1 MNLPRLAINNA
12 QFFITVFT
20 LLVLVGVLSYLNMPR
35 SEDPQFD
42 LPVTL
47 IEVVYPG
54 ASPSDIETLVVDP
67 LEQEITEIENI
78 KKIEA
83 KINNGAVRITIDFMY
98 GTDAE
103 AAFNKV
109 KQAVSTVQPNLPSGI
124 AQLLVLKA
132 TPSSVAIM
140 QLALW
145 SEPTNYKSME
155 IHAKR
160 LEKRLE
166 TITSVRK
173 ASIWGYPRQI
183 VAVDIN
189 LAQLKHYGLA
199 VNDISQILQGRA
211 QNITPGFVDATTR
224 RFNVKASGNFTQLSD
239 IENTII
245 SNHTIINANGI
256 LKVKDIA
263 TVSFADAEPS
273 YLAYYDDVP
282 AIFVTI
288 EQREKT
294 NIFALTELVNKE
306 LETFQ
311 KSLPSEIKLAKIFQQ
326 ADSVNVRVNGFF
338 DNLTQGLIIVGL
350 MALLFL
356 GIREALVVILAIPVS
371 FLMAI
376 GWLDFSGYGLQQMSI
391 VGLIIALGLL
401 VDNAIVVTE
410 SIHREHKLNRD
421 IKQAAALGTGEVAWA
436 IASGTVTTMLAFLP
450 MLMIQSDTGDF
461 IRSMPVTVVLVL
473 LASLLVALTLTPLL
487 ASKLLLVND
496 ETVQSKKKKL
506 KTLQHFVNRFA
517 ERSYTKLLTIL
528 MRFKLVVIVTSLI
541 ALLGM
546 FSLFSQVGVSLFPKA
561 EKPMLLISVTTPANS
576 SLAYTDKV
584 LQQVRQHVQ
593 QYELVGKVALNVGNS
608 NPRIYY
614 NEVPKRGMSRYG
626 QALLVLTEYQA
637 DEVTALVKTLRKD
650 FGLWQQADITVKEFT
665 QGPVTDQVIAIRL
678 ISESLT
684 DLEQV
689 ANDLADKMRQIQ
701 GVVNIDNP
709 IGLANTELAL
719 TIDYQQ
725 ASLSGVS
732 VDKLDKTIST
742 LLSGMQVGQFNDVN
756 GEDYPIL
763 VRKEKPTIDS
773 LSAIEISNS
782 QGMAIPLEQL
792 AVMELKKGGSDFF
805 HYQKL
810 RMAKVSADVETGYS
824 VGDLT
829 GQLVEYLEQ
838 YDLPSGL
845 YFALGGEEESRQKNF
860 AGLTQVMLITAM
872 GIFAVLVL
880 QFKSILQPMIIFSSI
895 PFAMAGSIIGL
906 YLTGLSF
913 SMMAFVGLIS
923 LFGIVVNNAI
933 ILIDSANNNLNKG
946 MDIRSAVLKASSV
959 RFTPIL
965 LTTLTTIGGLVP
977 LTLFGGSLWQPLG
990 VVLIS
995 GLCISAISSFLL
1007 VPILTE
1013 LFTSNNKYQNKL
1025 DSLEESKDKAIN

>member
-1 MNLPRLAINNA
+1 MKLPKLAIANA
-12 QFFITVFT
+12 QFTLTIFL
-20 LLVLVGVLSYLNMPR
+20 LLVLVGVVSYLHMPR

-67 LEQEITEIENI
+67 LEEEIADIENI

-83 KINNGAVRITIDFMY
+83 KIHNGAVRITIDFLY

-109 KQAVSTVQPNLPSGI
+109 KQAVSTVRPNLPEGI
-124 AQLLVLKA
+124 AELLVLKA

-145 SEPTNYKSME
+145 SEPTDYKTME
-155 IHAKR
+155 LHAKL
-160 LEKRLE
+160 LEKKLE
-166 TITSVRK
+166 TIASVRK

-183 VAVDIN
+183 VAIDIN
-189 LAQLKHYGLA
+189 LASLKYYGVSLTD
-199 VNDISQILQGRA
+199 VTQVLQGRA
-211 QNITPGFVDATTR
+211 LNITPGFVDASTR
-224 RFNVKASGNFTQLSD
+224 RFNVKASGNFTQLD
-239 IENTII
+239 EIKNTVI
-245 SNHTIINANGI
+245 SNSNIAGANGV
-256 LKVKDIA
+256 LKITDIA
-263 TVSFADAEPS
+263 HVSFADAEPS
-273 YLAYYDDVP
+273 YLAYFDDTP
-282 AIFVTI
+282 AIFITV

-294 NIFALTELVNKE
+294 NIFVLTDEINQQIE
-306 LETFQ
+306 EFTQ
-311 KSLPSEIKLAKIFQQ
+311 SLPSGVKLAKLFQQ
-326 ADSVNVRVNGFF
+326 ADSVHIRVNGFF
-338 DNLTQGLIIVGL
+338 DNLTQGLVIVGL

-356 GIREALVVILAIPVS
+356 GVREALVVIIAIPIS

-410 SIHREHKLNRD
+410 SIHRENKLGND
-421 IKQAAALGTGEVAWA
+421 INQAAAIGTTKVAWA
-436 IASGTVTTMLAFLP
+436 IASGTITTMLAFLP
-450 MLMIQSDTGDF
+450 MLMIQSNTGDF

-487 ASKLLLVND
+487 ASKLLIVIEQGNAA
-496 ETVQSKKKKL
+496 KL
-506 KTLQHFVNRFA
+506 PNAKPRKIKTLQHYANKFA
-517 ERSYTKLLTIL
+517 ETRYSSTLTIL
-528 MRFKLVVIVTSLI
+528 MRYKLIVIGVSLVI
-541 ALLGM
+541 LATM
-546 FSLFSQVGVSLFPKA
+546 FSLFGQVGVSLFPKA
-561 EKPMLLISVTTPANS
+561 EKPMLLINVTTPANS
-576 SLAYTDKV
+576 SLSYTDEV
-584 LQQVRQHVQ
+584 LQQVREHVK
-593 QYELVGKVALNVGNS
+593 QYDLVDNVALNIGNA

-614 NEVPKRGMSRYG
+614 NEVPKRGMIRFG
-626 QALLVLTEYQA
+626 QALLVLKDYQY
-637 DEVTALVKTLRKD
+637 DEVTALVKNLRAD
-650 FGLWQQADITVKEFT
+650 FSDWQQAEITVKEFT

-678 ISESLT
+678 LSESLS
-684 DLEQV
+684 DLEHV
-689 ANDLADKMRQIQ
+689 AHDLSAKMRELP

-709 IGLANTELAL
+709 IGMANTELAL

-725 ASLSGVS
+725 AALSGVS
-732 VDKLDKTIST
+732 IERLDKTISA
-742 LLSGMQVGQFNDVN
+742 LLSGTTIGQFNDIN
-756 GEDYPIL
+756 GEDYPIMIRQKSPN
-763 VRKEKPTIDS
+763 VDS
-773 LSAIEISNS
+773 FSATEIINN
-782 QGMAIPLEQL
+782 QGVAIPLEQL
-792 AVMELKKGGSDFF
+792 AAIALKKGDSDFF

-824 VGDLT
+824 VGEIT
-829 GQLVEYLEQ
+829 QTLVDYLEH
-838 YDLPSGL
+838 YDLPAGMS
-845 YFALGGEEESRQKNF
+845 FTLGGEEESRQKTF

-880 QFKSILQPMIIFSSI
+880 QFKSILQPVIIFSSI
-895 PFAMAGSIIGL
+895 PFAMAGSIVGL

-933 ILIDSANNNLNKG
+933 ILIDSTNVNLRLGLDKRAA
-946 MDIRSAVLKASSV
+946 ILKASAV

-965 LTTLTTIGGLVP
+965 LTTLTTIGGLIP
-977 LTLFGGSLWQPLG
+977 LTLYGGSLWQPLG

-995 GLCISAISSFLL
+995 GLCVSALSSFLL

-1013 LFTSNNKYQNKL
+1013 LFTG
-1025 DSLEESKDKAIN
+1025 KAKVN

>member
-1 MNLPRLAINNA
+1 MKLPRLAIDNA
-12 QFFITVFT
+12 PFTITIAL
-20 LLVLVGVLSYLNMPR
+20 LLVLVGIVSYLNMPR

-42 LPVTL
+42 LPITL

-54 ASPSDIETLVVDP
+54 ASPNDIETLVVDP
-67 LEQEITEIENI
+67 IEKEIAEIENI
-78 KKIEA
+78 KKIET
-83 KINNGAVRITIDFMY
+83 KINNGAVRITIDFLY

-103 AAFNKV
+103 ASFNKV
-109 KQAVSTVQPNLPSGI
+109 KQAISMVRASLPEGI
-124 AQLLVLKA
+124 AELLVLKA

-145 SEPTNYKSME
+145 SEPTDYKAME
-155 IHAKR
+155 LHAKL

-166 TITSVRK
+166 SITGVRK

-183 VAVDIN
+183 VAIDVD
-189 LAQLKHYGLA
+189 LALLKHYGLA
-199 VNDISQILQGRA
+199 VTDVNQILQARA
-211 QNITPGFVDATTR
+211 ENITPGFVDAGTR
-224 RFNVKASGNFTQLSD
+224 RFNVKTSGNFTQLVD

-245 SNHTIINANGI
+245 SNEKISAANGL

-273 YLAYYDDVP
+273 YLAYFDDIP
-282 AIFVTI
+282 AIFITI
-288 EQREKT
+288 EQRDKT
-294 NIFALTELVNKE
+294 NIFALTELINQEIDK
-306 LETFQ
+306 FAQ
-311 KSLPSEIKLAKIFQQ
+311 NLPSDIKVEKLFQQ

-338 DNLTQGLIIVGL
+338 ENLTQGLVIVGL

-356 GIREALVVILAIPVS
+356 GVREALVVMLAIPIS

-410 SIHREHKLNRD
+410 SIHREKKLGKN
-421 IKQAAALGTGEVAWA
+421 IKQAAASGTEKVAWA

-450 MLMIQSDTGDF
+450 MLSIQSNTGDF

-473 LASLLVALTLTPLL
+473 FASLLVALTLTPLL
-487 ASKLLLVND
+487 ASKLLSVLANDGKAKRVNI
-496 ETVQSKKKKL
+496 Q
-506 KTLQHFVNRFA
+506 TLQHFANIFA
-517 ERSYTKLLTIL
+517 EKSYARALTVL
-528 MRFKLVVIVTSLI
+528 MRHKIMVILTSLLALI
-541 ALLGM
+541 AML
-546 FSLFSQVGVSLFPKA
+546 SLFGQVAVSLFPKA
-561 EKPMLLISVTTPANS
+561 EKPILLINVTTPANS

-584 LQQVRQHVQ
+584 LQQVRDHVKQ
-593 QYELVGKVALNVGNS
+593 FELVDKVALNIGNS

-614 NEVPKRGMSRYG
+614 NEVPKRGMIRLG
-626 QALLVLTEYQA
+626 QAMIVLKEYQA
-637 DEVTALVKTLRKD
+637 TEVSTLVKKLRND
-650 FGLWQQADITVKEFT
+650 FSRWQQAEITVKEFT

-678 ISESLT
+678 LSESLK
-684 DLEQV
+684 DLELV
-689 ANDLADKMRQIQ
+689 ANDLAGKMRQLS
-701 GVVNIDNP
+701 GVVNVENP
-709 IGLANTELAL
+709 IGMANTELAL

-732 VDKLDKTIST
+732 VKRLDNTLSTI
-742 LLSGMQVGQFNDVN
+742 LSGSNIGNFNDIN
-756 GEDYPIL
+756 GEDYPIM
-763 VRKEKPTIDS
+763 VRREHPNLDS
-773 LSAIEISNS
+773 LALVEVINN
-782 QGMAIPLEQL
+782 QGVAIPLAQL
-792 AVMELKKGGSDFF
+792 AKLHLKKGDSDFF

-810 RMAKVSADVETGYS
+810 RMAKVSADVETGHS
-824 VGDLT
+824 VGDIT
-829 GQLVEYLEQ
+829 KKLVVYLEQ
-838 YDLPSGL
+838 YDLPSGMR
-845 YFALGGEEESRQKNF
+845 YTLGGEEESRQKTF

-880 QFKSILQPMIIFSSI
+880 QFKSILQPLIIFSSI
-895 PFAMAGSIIGL
+895 PFAMAGSVIGL

-933 ILIDSANNNLNKG
+933 ILIDSANSNVALG
-946 MDIRSAVLKASSV
+946 MDKHSAILNASTV

-965 LTTLTTIGGLVP
+965 LTSLTTIGGLIP

-995 GLCISAISSFLL
+995 GLCISAISSFIL
-1007 VPILTE
+1007 VPILTVC
-1013 LFTSNNKYQNKL
+1013 FTRNVKKL
-1025 DSLEESKDKAIN
+1025 SSI